1 MKLYEFA
8 ISHYCEKVRW
18 ALDYKGVAYE
28 SRVLAPALDCAENL
42 LAVGRD
48 DGAGAR

>member
-18 ALDYKGVAYE
+18 TLDYNGVACE
-28 SRVLAPALDCAENL
+28 SRVLAPARPSAPKIYWLS
-42 LAVGRD
+42 
-48 DGAGAR
+48 GATTVPV